1 MEGSRPMGGIW
12 RVGHADRVP
21 KGLAPDSYRSSA
33 LRLWRP
39 RFCVAVLLQVYEV
52 GALIFLC
59 TSVFQTVT

>member
-1 MEGSRPMGGIW
+1 M
-12 RVGHADRVP
+12 GHADRVP
-21 KGLAPDSYRSSA
+21 KGLAPDSYRGSA